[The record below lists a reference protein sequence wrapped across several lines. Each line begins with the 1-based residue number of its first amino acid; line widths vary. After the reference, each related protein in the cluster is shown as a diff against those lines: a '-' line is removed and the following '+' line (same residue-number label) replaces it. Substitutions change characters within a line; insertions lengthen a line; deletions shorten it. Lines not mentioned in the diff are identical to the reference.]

1 MSSGSTGF
9 DTKTYEH
16 IKNFYDTQAWIPKN
30 AVLVN
35 MKSFNAL
42 DAATQAAVL
51 KTATEAEVRGWRV
64 AQEKN
69 VEYKRLLT
77 ERGMKI
83 HKPSDKLNTDMR
95 QVGAIMQADWL
106 KAAGSDGAAIVD
118 VYKAKK

>member
-1 MSSGSTGF
+1 
-9 DTKTYEH
+9 
-16 IKNFYDTQAWIPKN
+16 
-30 AVLVN
+30 

-51 KTATEAEVRGWRV
+51 KTATDAEVRGWRV

-118 VYKAKK
+118 AYKAKK